1 MTSDPAPAI
10 ALAQELRSAGL
21 KVQLYGEQKKFKQK
35 MTYANKLGVPYIV
48 LLGDD
53 EIASGTCSVK
63 DMRTGVQVTVSP
75 AEAAELILQD
85 KAKNA
90 AAAVILEK

>member
-1 MTSDPAPAI
+1 
-10 ALAQELRSAGL
+10 
-21 KVQLYGEQKKFKQK
+21 

-53 EIASGTCSVK
+53 EIAAGSCSVK
-63 DMRTGVQVTVSP
+63 DMRTGEQVTVTP
-75 AEAAELILQD
+75 AEAAELILAD

-90 AAAVILEK
+90 ACAVILEK